1 MKIKIPLILS
11 GVLFI
16 VGCTKSAPELLDQ
29 AEKSLN
35 ENQVELAINDLES
48 LLKEYPRD
56 SLAAL
61 AQYKLATIFKNWK
74 NDPHS
79 AFESLQKTVTNYS
92 GSVQAVQAQ
101 KELETFPEWVI
112 NKSEVLRKQKLIKE
126 SIQNLIYML
135 ENFPTNEL
143 SPKAQYMIGDI
154 YMNDLRDFNS
164 AINAYSD
171 VVNKFPGTDQEA
183 QAQFMIGYIYANILG
198 DKSKAEKN
206 YKTFLDRYPDH
217 ELAPSVKF
225 ELDYLGKDINEID
238 VLKHITS

>member
-1 MKIKIPLILS
+1 MKKILIFT
-11 GVLFI
+11 VFVFFI
-16 VGCTKSAPELLDQ
+16 SSCVNNQTADELYSNAEVSRNEKDIKSALSNLD
-29 AEKSLN
+29 L
-35 ENQVELAINDLES
+35 
-48 LLKEYPRD
+48 LLKKYPD
-56 SLAAL
+56 HNLAAKT
-61 AQYKLATIFKNWK
+61 QYL
-74 NDPHS
+74 
-79 AFESLQKTVTNYS
+79 
-92 GSVQAVQAQ
+92 
-101 KELETFPEWVI
+101 
-112 NKSEVLRKQKLIKE
+112 
-126 SIQNLIYML
+126 
-135 ENFPTNEL
+135 
-143 SPKAQYMIGDI
+143 IGDI

>member
-1 MKIKIPLILS
+1 
-11 GVLFI
+11 
-16 VGCTKSAPELLDQ
+16 
-29 AEKSLN
+29 
-35 ENQVELAINDLES
+35 
-48 LLKEYPRD
+48 
-56 SLAAL
+56 
-61 AQYKLATIFKNWK
+61 
-74 NDPHS
+74 
-79 AFESLQKTVTNYS
+79 
-92 GSVQAVQAQ
+92 
-101 KELETFPEWVI
+101 
-112 NKSEVLRKQKLIKE
+112 
-126 SIQNLIYML
+126 
-135 ENFPTNEL
+135 
-143 SPKAQYMIGDI
+143 MIGDI